1 MSREHPLATLS
12 APSARRSLLGKAVSG
27 VAARRRA
34 SGKPNRL
41 AAAAVVA
48 RQHLVTAAA
57 LASMDFGAFHAGPV
71 AGWIVTG
78 FSLLALDF
86 AVTG

>member
-1 MSREHPLATLS
+1 MATAAL
-12 APSARRSLLGKAVSG
+12 PRARRSLLGKAVAA
-27 VAARRRA
+27 VAARTR
-34 SGKPNRL
+34 KPGRPNKL
-41 AAAAVVA
+41 AALAARA
-48 RQHLVTAAA
+48 REHMMTAAA

-78 FSLLALDF
+78 VSLLALDF

>member
-1 MSREHPLATLS
+1 MGKALS
-12 APSARRSLLGKAVSG
+12 AA
-27 VAARRRA
+27 AARRRTP
-34 SGKPNRL
+34 GKPNRL